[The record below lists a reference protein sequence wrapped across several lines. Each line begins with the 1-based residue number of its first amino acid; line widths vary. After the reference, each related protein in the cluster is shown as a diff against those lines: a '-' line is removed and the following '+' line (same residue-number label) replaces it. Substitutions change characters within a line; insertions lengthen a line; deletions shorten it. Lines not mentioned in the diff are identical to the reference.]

1 MPADQKPLNVLLI
14 TSDQQRWDCI
24 GRLNPAI
31 KTPNLDRLAARGITF
46 DRAYTVNPVCT
57 PSRCSLLTG
66 QYPSKHGCFHVGTNL
81 PEDYGPTV
89 GHRFSNAGYDT
100 ALLGKAHFQACK
112 DPASPE
118 SAPHVHDLD
127 HFDHWHGPY
136 FGFNHAELVIGH
148 TSEPHAAGMHY
159 GAWLRAQG
167 VDLPAYFDIHDYD
180 HHGPWELPVE
190 QHGSTWVA
198 ERTLAAIDRAAD
210 AQKPFFY
217 WASFQDPH
225 NPYVVPE
232 PWATLHD
239 PATVPTPAPSQ
250 DLSTKPDF
258 YDTLARGKFYGDDP
272 ELQDKV
278 WGDAKVRPELT
289 AEDAQKVRA
298 VYYGMVSLM
307 DQQIGRILDRLEA
320 DGTIDNTLIVFTS
333 DHGDYLGDHGFWGK
347 GLPTYEGMQRVPFI
361 VAHPQC
367 QRRGKISHALQS
379 LVDIPATL
387 LAAANLPAPAGNQ
400 GLDQFA
406 SWIDPAKNTRDHC
419 RLEFR
424 PAQGPFKQVT
434 FIEERFKIVLYATR
448 DYGELYDLEAD
459 PDQSRNLFTDPAHRE
474 VRDRLTAKYQ
484 SDVATLDLIRS
495 RIAVA

>member
-1 MPADQKPLNVLLI
+1 MNVLLI
-14 TSDQQRWDCI
+14 TSDQQRWDCL
-24 GRLNPAI
+24 GRLNSAI
-31 KTPNLDRLAARGITF
+31 KTPNLDRLADRGILF

-81 PEDYGPTV
+81 PDDTGPTV
-89 GHRFSNAGYDT
+89 AHRFSEAGYDT

-127 HFDHWHGPY
+127 HFDQWFGPY
-136 FGFNHAELVIGH
+136 FGFDHAELVIGH

-167 VDLPAYFDIHDYD
+167 VDLPSYFDIHDYD
-180 HHGPWELPVE
+180 HYGPWELPVE
-190 QHGSTWVA
+190 QHGSAWVA
-198 ERTLAAIDRAAD
+198 ERTLAAIDRAAE
-210 AQKPFFY
+210 AQKPFFH

-232 PWATLHD
+232 PWASLHD
-239 PATVPTPAPSQ
+239 PTDVPTPAPSQ
-250 DLSTKPDF
+250 GLSTKPDF
-258 YDTLARGKFYGDDP
+258 YATLAAGDFYGDDP

-278 WGDAKVRPELT
+278 WGDAKVRPELS
-289 AEDAQKVRA
+289 AEDTQKVRA

-320 DGTIDNTLIVFTS
+320 DGTIDDTLIVFTS

-361 VAHPQC
+361 VAHPAC
-367 QRRGKISHALQS
+367 KNRGEISYALQS
-379 LVDIPATL
+379 LVDVPATL
-387 LAAANLPAPAGNQ
+387 LTAANLPPPAGNQ
-400 GLDQFA
+400 GLDQSA
-406 SWIDPAKNTRDHC
+406 AWIDPTKKVRDHC

-434 FIEERFKIVLYATR
+434 FIEDRYKLVLYDTR
-448 DYGELYDLEAD
+448 DYGELYDLTID
-459 PDQSRNLFTDPAHRE
+459 PHQARNLFNDSRHESLRE
-474 VRDRLTAKYQ
+474 TMIAKYRNL
-484 SDVATLDLIRS
+484 DATPDLIRP
-495 RIAVA
+495 RVAVA